1 MSNIELQISETVIAL
16 QTQSGT
22 VIDLVA
28 GAVVVLDPSSLV
40 DTLVLSRMSAIS
52 SGLSIASSSVSTISS
67 GLSIVASTV
76 SNTTSI
82 LSALSSGFSTIR
94 SSVSA
99 ISSGLTTTNTAVST
113 LSAGLSNIST
123 SLSNTTSAVSA
134 VSSGLSTARSSVSAV
149 SSGLSSV
156 SSGLSSVNSAVS
168 ALSSGLSMT
177 ISGVSSV
184 SSGLSSVS
192 TGLSNSTS
200 AISAVSSGLSST
212 IAQVTVSLSNTNA
225 AGVAISSGL
234 SVTTSSVSAI
244 SSSLSMAYDS
254 FGLAI
259 NNTNSAVSSISS
271 GLSITTSSVS
281 AVSSGLAALGSMAT
295 QNASTVNITG
305 GAITTTGGVTI
316 DSGTT
321 GALTIKSGTAVETN
335 FLMRRIGANV
345 DEGKIQIRH
354 LGTAAFDIRSLND
367 AGSSAHSILRAER
380 SSGISWSMLQLL
392 PISGQVVVGANTVP
406 SADKF
411 GVVGRGYFSQGLTS
425 VGSTDID
432 GTTNGGALISN
443 ATTGQAQLTFV
454 KKGAAVD
461 EKNVDFLLAPSGSF
475 IMRTAS
481 DNWANGT
488 TEIMRAVRGTGI
500 NVTALQ
506 LLPTMGQVLMGTSSA
521 SGGDKLRVS
530 GSASFLSP
538 TSLGKYTLST
548 LPSAAAFNGYLI
560 DVTDATGGAKT
571 CRSNGT
577 NWQILNTTTT
587 VA

>member
-40 DTLVLSRMSAIS
+40 DPLVLSRMSAIS

-67 GLSIVASTV
+67 GLSTVAPTV
-76 SNTTSI
+76 SNTSSI
-82 LSALSSGFSTIR
+82 LSAVSSGFSTTR

-99 ISSGLTTTNTAVST
+99 ISSGLTTTSTAVST
-113 LSAGLSNIST
+113 LSVGLSNIST

-149 SSGLSSV
+149 SSGLS
-156 SSGLSSVNSAVS
+156 N
-168 ALSSGLSMT
+168 
-177 ISGVSSV
+177 
-184 SSGLSSVS
+184 VS
-192 TGLSNSTS
+192 TGLSTTSSSVSAISSSLSNSTS
-200 AISAVSSGLSST
+200 TLSAVSSGLSST

-259 NNTNSAVSSISS
+259 NNTNSAVSTISS

-295 QNASTVNITG
+295 QNASAVNITG

-316 DSGTT
+316 DAGTT
-321 GALTIKSGTAVETN
+321 GTLTIKSGTAVETN
-335 FLMRRIGANV
+335 FLMRRMGANV
-345 DEGKIQIRH
+345 DEGRIQIRH

-367 AGSSAHSILRAER
+367 AGSAAHSVLRAER

-392 PISGQVVVGANTVP
+392 PVSGQVVVGATMVP

-411 GVVGRGYFSQGLTS
+411 GVVGRGYFSQGVTS
-425 VGSTDID
+425 VGTTDID

-461 EKNVDFLLAPSGSF
+461 EKNFDFLLAPSGSF
-475 IMRTAS
+475 IIRTAS

-488 TEIMRAVRGTGI
+488 TEVMRAVRGTGI

-506 LLPTMGQVLMGTSSA
+506 ILPSMGQVLLGTSA
-521 SGGDKLRVS
+521 TTGNDKLRVS

>member
-1 MSNIELQISETVIAL
+1 
-16 QTQSGT
+16 
-22 VIDLVA
+22 
-28 GAVVVLDPSSLV
+28 
-40 DTLVLSRMSAIS
+40 
-52 SGLSIASSSVSTISS
+52 
-67 GLSIVASTV
+67 
-76 SNTTSI
+76 
-82 LSALSSGFSTIR
+82 
-94 SSVSA
+94 
-99 ISSGLTTTNTAVST
+99 
-113 LSAGLSNIST
+113 
-123 SLSNTTSAVSA
+123 
-134 VSSGLSTARSSVSAV
+134 
-149 SSGLSSV
+149 
-156 SSGLSSVNSAVS
+156 
-168 ALSSGLSMT
+168 
-177 ISGVSSV
+177 
-184 SSGLSSVS
+184 
-192 TGLSNSTS
+192 
-200 AISAVSSGLSST
+200 
-212 IAQVTVSLSNTNA
+212 
-225 AGVAISSGL
+225 
-234 SVTTSSVSAI
+234 
-244 SSSLSMAYDS
+244 MAYDS

-295 QNASTVNITG
+295 QNASAVNITG

-316 DSGTT
+316 DAGTT
-321 GALTIKSGTAVETN
+321 GSLTIKSGTAVETS
-335 FLMRRIGANV
+335 FLMRRMGANV

-367 AGSSAHSILRAER
+367 AGSAAHSVLRAER
-380 SSGISWSMLQLL
+380 SSGITWSMLQLL
-392 PISGQVVVGANTVP
+392 PVSGQVVVGANTVP

-411 GVVGRGYFSQGLTS
+411 GVVGRGYFTQGVTS
-425 VGSTDID
+425 IGSTDID

-461 EKNVDFLLAPSGSF
+461 EKNFDFLLAPSGSF
-475 IMRTAS
+475 IIRTAS

-488 TEIMRAVRGTGI
+488 TEVMRAVRGTGI

-506 LLPTMGQVLMGTSSA
+506 ILPSMGQVLLGTSA
-521 SGGDKLRVS
+521 TTGNDKLRVS